1 MAISRGEMIIP
12 VRYPPPPATIVHPY
26 IDRDA
31 SSNMRWVRR
40 AGELE
45 WHGRATRTRIDGAL
59 GPIVGT
65 IIAPNSSDLGADGTN
80 RRELISCETLLAGWQ
95 WHSHVHSFC
104 NCMQS
109 QLQPQAS
116 CFVFNTHSP
125 VLPWPC
131 PAECL
136 HLFVSFML
144 FSQPSCSPSLDSK
157 NIGGAKP
164 LGAAGGLVVGL
175 QGVLRLSP
183 ASEE

>member
-1 MAISRGEMIIP
+1 MLHPTCGGFVEGRIGMARLCNAYPYRRRFGANRGDD
-12 VRYPPPPATIVHPY
+12 HC
-26 IDRDA
+26 
-31 SSNMRWVRR
+31 
-40 AGELE
+40 
-45 WHGRATRTRIDGAL
+45 
-59 GPIVGT
+59 
-65 IIAPNSSDLGADGTN
+65 PNSSDLGADGTN
-80 RRELISCETLLAGWQ
+80 RRELISCETPLAGWQ
-95 WHSHVHSFC
+95 WHSRVHSFC

-116 CFVFNTHSP
+116 CFVFNTRSP
-125 VLPWPC
+125 VLPLPC

-136 HLFVSFML
+136 HLFVSFIL

-183 ASEE
+183 TSEE